1 MMVDRILNHSLVLL
15 SQLLLLATVSSG
27 DYDSDGQLTVSVLHS
42 LDPSPR
48 GVFTPRGAISVRS
61 LRSGGSATYQP
72 TGALSSAELAQ
83 LKTLVENDG
92 IYRLKLTAQ
101 SLDGRKT
108 EVATFVKACQLAESG
123 LRDTLL
129 LTMDAAGSLVAASQ
143 LTDAG
148 RCHGDSLAALDG
160 LHGFNTDV
168 TIRQTEPGPI
178 PDTASFIQKIEQE
191 KLAKQRGETKDNR
204 SFIAKYWMYIVPAVL
219 LLMVSGGSD
228 PPQQGGGGGGR

>member
-1 MMVDRILNHSLVLL
+1 MCKCGVLFL
-15 SQLLLLATVSSG
+15 FLATVCNG
-27 DYDSDGQLTVSVLHS
+27 DYDSEGQLTVSVLHS
-42 LDPSPR
+42 LDPAPH
-48 GVFTPRGAISVRS
+48 GAFTPRGAISVRS

-72 TGALSSAELAQ
+72 TGALSPAELAQ
-83 LKTLVENDG
+83 LKTLVKNDG

-108 EVATFVKACQLAESG
+108 EVATFVKACQLAKAG

-148 RCHGDSLAALDG
+148 RCDGDSLAALDQ
-160 LHGFNTDV
+160 LHGFQTNV
-168 TIRQTEPGPI
+168 SIRQTEPGPI
-178 PDTASFIQKIEQE
+178 PDTASFVQKIEQE
-191 KLAKQRGETKDNR
+191 KQSKLRGEVKDSR

-228 PPQQGGGGGGR
+228 PAPGGGGR